1 MNGFEC
7 KYFPKEN
14 QKQANTTKHRVI
26 TDTVLFLYGVVK
38 RFLAMSKTN
47 TKLRLKAIL
56 KWNRET
62 VFIEPI
68 LFSWHVGIQYKVLT
82 GNSSGSLFC
91 RKRSDFIFPLQ
102 TKIAML
108 FVKSYYSIYEGGY
121 WQGRRKIKTRIKR
134 YKLRH
139 NKGDLPF

>member
-1 MNGFEC
+1 MLTHQYRYIHNGRQIELILQHL
-7 KYFPKEN
+7 KLLLK
-14 QKQANTTKHRVI
+14 
-26 TDTVLFLYGVVK
+26 
-38 RFLAMSKTN
+38 SKKMIK

-56 KWNRET
+56 KWNKET
-62 VFIEPI
+62 VYIEPI

-108 FVKSYYSIYEGGY
+108 FVKACYYVYEGVY
-121 WQGRRKIKTRIKR
+121 WQGRRKIIYRIKR

-139 NKGDLPF
+139 NDGDLPF